1 MTLRF
6 EITRTLQK
14 IIDKLGR
21 KDRDLAIVIRKKI
34 AQIINLDISTVE
46 HFKNLRHDL
55 SHLKRVKVGSFVLVF
70 RVKEDIV
77 IFEDFD
83 HHDRIYKKRVC

>member
-1 MTLRF
+1 MNVDTSGIENILRKHSKKDF
-6 EITRTLQK
+6 ALFKSLVRK
-14 IIDKLGR
+14 IN
-21 KDRDLAIVIRKKI
+21 
-34 AQIINLDISTVE
+34 QIGCMDTNSIE

-55 SHLKRVKVGSFVLVF
+55 SHLKRIQVGSFVLVF

-83 HHDRIYKKRVC
+83 HHDRIYKKRFC